1 MSASDAT
8 MSGTADLPAFD
19 AEQFRLADPPE
30 CDIIMKGGITSGI
43 VYPYAILEIATKYRF
58 RSLGGTSAGAIAA
71 AFAAAAEYSRSVR
84 GDPAGFIR
92 LKQYCDALPD
102 RLLGLFQPDPEL
114 DKLVGLAG
122 KSLEKRSVRPLVR
135 TVVMRGLI
143 VGALAGAAAAV
154 ALWLWREDIVSTIL
168 GFFLALFVSAS
179 IVIFLIGRG
188 QLVRP
193 LLTVIRTMP
202 ERMFGFCSGLTRS
215 DSAEPAVTDWL
226 HHALQDIAFGS
237 PDWPEVL
244 TFGHLEKTGP
254 KVAPIEL
261 RMVTTNLS
269 MMRPH
274 TLPAFGMQAGFRE
287 DEWRQLFPADVV
299 DSLIAASRP
308 WKKMWFLPRNGEMP
322 VVVAT
327 RMSLSFPLLFRAIP
341 AYAEDYEY
349 FRIMK
354 GLGGKPSR
362 RVRRMWLSD
371 GGISSNFPIHMFDA
385 PLPSRPTFAFSLD
398 ELDCPPA
405 DVTSRVL
412 LPADTMTGLGVQIR
426 EIGTLAEFAG
436 SIFYS
441 AKDWQDQL
449 LSGITG
455 QRERIARIFLAPD
468 EGGLDLSMP
477 PDVSRSLM
485 NHGLAGG
492 RAFTSGQ
499 FSFDEHR
506 WRRTLAFYRNS
517 TEWIDRAG
525 TVWNGGYHSWYR
537 GYAAQ
542 ARSYRLSARARTTLG
557 NAIDVLV
564 IPPQSGQR
572 LSAKTVAG
580 KLPRRVGRL
589 RNSPEF

>member
-1 MSASDAT
+1 MMSQT
-8 MSGTADLPAFD
+8 GDLPDFHED
-19 AEQFRLADPPE
+19 QFRLASPPE

-71 AFAAAAEYSRSVR
+71 AFAAAAEYSRSAR
-84 GDPAGFIR
+84 GDAAGFIR
-92 LKQYCDALPD
+92 LKKYCDALPD
-102 RLLGLFQPDPEL
+102 QLLSLFQPDPEL
-114 DKLVGLAG
+114 DKLTAIVRKSLQGRRAKGLFGGIITRGLLAG
-122 KSLEKRSVRPLVR
+122 
-135 TVVMRGLI
+135 GLT
-143 VGALAGAAAAV
+143 GAAV
-154 ALWLWREDIVSTIL
+154 AIAIWLWQHDGLSTIL
-168 GFFLALFVSAS
+168 GFLLGLFLGAS
-179 IVIFLIGRG
+179 IVVFLIARNKV
-188 QLVRP
+188 VRP
-193 LLTVIRTMP
+193 VLSVIQTMP
-202 ERMFGFCSGLTRS
+202 ERMFGFCSGLTRQ
-215 DSAEPAVTDWL
+215 DSEQPAVTDWL
-226 HHALQDIAFGS
+226 YRALQDIAFGS

-244 TFGHLEKTGP
+244 TFGHLEKADPAVG
-254 KVAPIEL
+254 PIEL

-274 TLPAFGMQAGFRE
+274 TLPAFGMQAGFKE
-287 DEWRQLFPADVV
+287 EEWRQLFPSVVV
-299 DSLIAASRP
+299 DSLIAGSKR
-308 WKKMWFLPRNGEMP
+308 WKGMWFLPRDGQMP

-341 AYAEDYEY
+341 LYAEDYEN

-362 RVRRMWLSD
+362 RVRRLWLSD

-385 PLPSRPTFAFSLD
+385 PLPTRPTFAFSLD
-398 ELDCPPA
+398 ELDGPPTA
-405 DVTSRVL
+405 VKSRVL
-412 LPADTMTGLGVQIR
+412 LPADAMTGLGVQIR

-455 QRERIARIFLAPD
+455 QRERIAHIFLAPD
-468 EGGLDLSMP
+468 EGGLNLNMP

-485 NHGLAGG
+485 LHGLAGG
-492 RAFTSGQ
+492 QAFTSGQ

-525 TVWNGGYHSWYR
+525 VVWNGGFHSWYQT
-537 GYAAQ
+537 YAAR
-542 ARSYRLSARARTTLG
+542 ARSYKLSARARSTLG
-557 NAIDVLV
+557 NAIDVIV

-572 LSAKTVAG
+572 LSPKTVQN

-589 RNSPEF
+589 RNSPEY